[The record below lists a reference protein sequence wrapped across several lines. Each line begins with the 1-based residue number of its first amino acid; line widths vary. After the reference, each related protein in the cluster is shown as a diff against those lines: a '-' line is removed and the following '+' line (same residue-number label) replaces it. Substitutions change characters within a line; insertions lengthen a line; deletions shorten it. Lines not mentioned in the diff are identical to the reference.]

1 LYVPMNWNIVHW
13 YPNLLCFTWNCQCIH
28 TQFFITNIVCCSFKK
43 KCILVIAERCARS
56 STSMATWTSPP
67 SSCVMQ
73 GGTGA
78 SYSFHDH

>member
-1 LYVPMNWNIVHW
+1 MSNTLIYYVPHEIVGAAMHNFQKI
-13 YPNLLCFTWNCQCIH
+13 NLLQCY
-28 TQFFITNIVCCSFKK
+28 
-43 KCILVIAERCARS
+43 ILVIAERCARS